1 MIDGLI
7 RILQFFGQFLCKTGF
22 SGMRCACDQK
32 EHRVP
37 PPCFQYSIC
46 LENRTKKNFALIF
59 VIKKLLKLKG
69 TKAKNLKPLSLE
81 IKRFH
86 EKKR

>member
-7 RILQFFGQFLCKTGF
+7 RILQFFGQLLCKTGF

-32 EHRVP
+32 EHRAP
-37 PPCFQYSIC
+37 PPCFQYSVS

-59 VIKKLLKLKG
+59 VIKK
-69 TKAKNLKPLSLE
+69 
-81 IKRFH
+81 
-86 EKKR
+86 